1 MILLK
6 EGGQWGRESVDDRRT
21 YRDERRGDMEIYDEI
36 VQRIEGEGRD

>member
-6 EGGQWGRESVDDRRT
+6 EGGQWGKESVIDRRT
-21 YRDERRGDMEIYDEI
+21 YIDERREEMEIYDEI